1 MRMVTRLTG
10 LSPDVLRAWERR
22 YQVVKP
28 ARSPSGRRVYSDADI
43 ERLRLVLR
51 ATLAGRTIGQ
61 VASLSIEA
69 LATLVR
75 RDVKA
80 EAQGAVVTG
89 SFRAPDF
96 TRPPSPEGYLADC
109 VRAIE
114 RLDAPELDATLRRAA
129 IALPAATLLD
139 DLVVPILEQLG
150 TGWRE
155 GTLRPVHEHLASGI
169 VRRLLDSVIA
179 TAGSPLRSANLVV
192 ATPVGQVHEFGALLV
207 AATATVEGWR
217 VTYLGTDLPAEDI
230 AEAAVRTRVK
240 VVTLSVVTP
249 AGDAGVEVE
258 LRRLRKMLPPDVTL
272 VVGGAAARLYSGVL
286 GELGAVQLNDLE
298 SFRAQLRMLHH
309 TRRRA
314 QRQAG

>member
-10 LSPDVLRAWERR
+10 LSPDLLRAWERR

-28 ARSPSGRRVYSDADI
+28 TRSPNGRRVYSDADI

-61 VASLSIEA
+61 VASLSTEA
-69 LATLVR
+69 LAALVR
-75 RDVKA
+75 RDVRV

-96 TRPPSPEGYLADC
+96 ARPPSPEGYFTDC

-114 RLDAPELDATLRRAA
+114 RLDGPELDATLRRAA
-129 IALPAATLLD
+129 IALPAAALLD
-139 DLVVPILEQLG
+139 GLVVPILERLG

-240 VVTLSVVTP
+240 VVTLSVVTS
-249 AGDAGVEVE
+249 AGDAGLEVE
-258 LRRLRKMLPPDVTL
+258 LRRLRTMLPKDVTL
-272 VVGGAAARLYSGVL
+272 IVGGAAARLYSGVL
-286 GELGAVQLNDLE
+286 RELGAVQLNDLE

-309 TRRRA
+309 ARRRA
-314 QRQAG
+314 QTG